1 MGRDSAFGS
10 VTEELLT
17 FLRPLLLILCALCIY
32 SFAGNILVL
41 VDASS

>member
-17 FLRPLLLILCALCIY
+17 FLCALCIY
-32 SFAGNILVL
+32 SVAGNLLVL